1 MEGMERKHW
10 APAWMNQSASVEKKN
25 VFQSFEHWRAQDWV
39 ITIWEYSKWV
49 EGEEQALMKPNA
61 LQPIGRTREHWT
73 CLLWGKGVGLAW
85 GELRAQKFSS
95 MITSWSSVVIS
106 VVSMEDGDTLAEELW
121 VAAWV
126 EDPGRVDEVGDGVE
140 SGMQVTRFD
149 FPSAWMMIVVLLVC
163 LPKWTKY
170 KTRITRVVAIRQAK
184 RHTRNVFQ
192 SDHGFAV
199 TCNEVWKIFQQIT

>member
-1 MEGMERKHW
+1 
-10 APAWMNQSASVEKKN
+10 
-25 VFQSFEHWRAQDWV
+25 
-39 ITIWEYSKWV
+39 
-49 EGEEQALMKPNA
+49 
-61 LQPIGRTREHWT
+61 
-73 CLLWGKGVGLAW
+73 
-85 GELRAQKFSS
+85 
-95 MITSWSSVVIS
+95 
-106 VVSMEDGDTLAEELW
+106 MEDGDTLAEELW
-121 VAAWV
+121 VAAGV

-140 SGMQVTRFD
+140 SGMQVTWFN

-199 TCNEVWKIFQQIT
+199 THCGWRVTLGNVQPHCLPSFKQYGFLGNSSVEVCSISTTWCRRSPSILRLLGSQIQPSKCLCSLCGWELGKSWIYVKLITVFNLGYVKQ